1 VNWTLMKSLSDGLV
15 YVIGRDITLEKLAE
29 EEAKLKARQMQL
41 ASYFARE
48 SDETKTL
55 FMVNASHQLRNSL
68 TGVLG
73 YLQLLNEKMYESEEE
88 KEFYLK
94 MAEMSS
100 EEILSFV
107 SDFVDVAIQG
117 DLAKEISF
125 DSIKL
130 SKVFYDLRHNLKE
143 NITFKYDTELAK
155 KITLQTSESYF
166 ERSLY
171 ETMLALSE
179 GLEKSELQIEIE
191 VNDYEKV
198 LTLQI
203 LAQPNPLV
211 HDMIELY
218 KQYSNN
224 LIEALKFDKNEI
236 VFKLAKAA
244 SKIRIING
252 SYSLD
257 SFGRNDLNIAIISL
271 PLQRKIN
278 MNN

>member
-1 VNWTLMKSLSDGLV
+1 
-15 YVIGRDITLEKLAE
+15 
-29 EEAKLKARQMQL
+29 
-41 ASYFARE
+41 
-48 SDETKTL
+48 
-55 FMVNASHQLRNSL
+55 
-68 TGVLG
+68 
-73 YLQLLNEKMYESEEE
+73 
-88 KEFYLK
+88 
-94 MAEMSS
+94 
-100 EEILSFV
+100 
-107 SDFVDVAIQG
+107 
-117 DLAKEISF
+117 
-125 DSIKL
+125 
-130 SKVFYDLRHNLKE
+130 
-143 NITFKYDTELAK
+143 
-155 KITLQTSESYF
+155 
-166 ERSLY
+166 
-171 ETMLALSE
+171 MLALSE